1 VAAAATLVLLGLGVA
16 CSNTDDR
23 ATTSTTTAAPDP
35 TFAAPTAA
43 PTSLP
48 ASTAPLL
55 AAACDGELAVRPV
68 ATLPDDLTSI
78 SGLAASR
85 RRDDVVWAVEDSF
98 EPAQL
103 VALDTDGREL
113 GRVDIDAGPLSN
125 LDWEAVATTVD
136 SDGTPRVVIGDLGDN
151 LAIRPTV
158 RLLSLDEPELSDDG
172 PTPSA
177 VRPTT
182 IEATFRDATGATV
195 RPNVEAMV
203 VLGDTTWVLDKA
215 PGAPTTIYRL
225 VPDPADATRATF
237 EPAGT
242 VDLDGEAATALDLS
256 PDGSV
261 LALRTNRSLRL
272 HPVEPGADLQ
282 TVLAGESCAAPTPPE
297 VQGESVAILAGTAG
311 LLTVSESEQGVPVT
325 LHRTAPDPAG

>member
-1 VAAAATLVLLGLGVA
+1 MLVLLGLGGA
-16 CSNTDDR
+16 CSTTDDR
-23 ATTSTTTAAPDP
+23 ATTTAAPD
-35 TFAAPTAA
+35 TTSAAPAAA
-43 PTSLP
+43 PTSVP
-48 ASTAPLL
+48 ASAAPLL
-55 AAACDGELAVRPV
+55 VAACDGELTVRPA

-103 VALDTDGREL
+103 VAIDIDGREL
-113 GRVDIDAGPLSN
+113 GRVDVDAGPLSN

-136 SDGTPRVVIGDLGDN
+136 ADGTPRVVIGDLGDN

-158 RLLSLDEPELSDDG
+158 RLLQLDEPALDESG

-177 VRPTT
+177 VRPTV
-182 IEATFRDATGATV
+182 IEATYRDAAGATV

-215 PGAPTTIYRL
+215 PDTLTTIYRL
-225 VPDPADATRATF
+225 VPDPGDAARAAF

-272 HPVEPGADLQ
+272 YPVGPGADLP
-282 TVLAGESCAAPTPPE
+282 TVLAGDSCATPAPPE
-297 VQGESVAILAGTAG
+297 VQGESVAILAGAAG

-325 LHRTAPDPAG
+325 LHRTAPR